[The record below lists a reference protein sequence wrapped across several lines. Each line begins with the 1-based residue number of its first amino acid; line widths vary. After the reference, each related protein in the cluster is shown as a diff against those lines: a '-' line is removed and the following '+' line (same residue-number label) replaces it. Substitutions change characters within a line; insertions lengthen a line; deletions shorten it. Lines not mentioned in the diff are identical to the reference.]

1 MQKFN
6 LFDFVVLIPVF
17 HNEDKIKA
25 LKNEIN
31 KHLSNKNY
39 FVCFVDDSFTE
50 STSVE
55 IKKNFDANF
64 YILKT
69 IP

>member
-6 LFDFVVLIPVF
+6 PFDFEVFIPVF

-50 STSVE
+50 STSV
-55 IKKNFDANF
+55 
-64 YILKT
+64 
-69 IP
+69 